1 MKQKL
6 IIKRISTTRGI
17 YDGGQQ
23 CGFEDFCV
31 LLNSEDLV
39 VGDITGCR
47 YISTDSPE
55 DLLPLQ

>member
-1 MKQKL
+1 MKQNYQKDFNY
-6 IIKRISTTRGI
+6 KGI

-47 YISTDSPE
+47 YMSTDSPE